1 MILVNHKIPK
11 ELEYK
16 WIMYKKELLQG
27 KEISQVIEFN
37 IFFFHFTF
45 TTCNNTNTKGSST
58 MHIE

>member
-27 KEISQVIEFN
+27 KEISQVVEFN
-37 IFFFHFTF
+37 IFFLFISHLQHA
-45 TTCNNTNTKGSST
+45 T
-58 MHIE
+58 MQM